1 MKNAY
6 LIANYFMVPGE
17 NINTSK
23 KDWQK
28 SPSATRWNEQITF
41 ARNLKDKD
49 LQTAKVILDL
59 KRQTIVK
66 NSANEDSDYD
76 DLFKFYHKYYSKQI
90 EQFTSQ

>member
-41 ARNLKDKD
+41 ARNLKDMC
-49 LQTAKVILDL
+49 LFCQVC
-59 KRQTIVK
+59 
-66 NSANEDSDYD
+66 SGD
-76 DLFKFYHKYYSKQI
+76 DGHDETLFR
-90 EQFTSQ
+90 T

>member
-1 MKNAY
+1 M
-6 LIANYFMVPGE
+6 
-17 NINTSK
+17 
-23 KDWQK
+23 
-28 SPSATRWNEQITF
+28 
-41 ARNLKDKD
+41 NLKDKD
-49 LQTAKVILDL
+49 LQTARVILDL